1 MALTEEQA
9 AQLAALEAE
18 RDAPEPRTETGLAGV
33 LHTLLDVASG
43 HVPHLSGEAWAALH
57 HEAEALATG
66 HGHPGPEPEPEREAE
81 PFGTETQPAG

>member
-1 MALTEEQA
+1 
-9 AQLAALEAE
+9 
-18 RDAPEPRTETGLAGV
+18 
-33 LHTLLDVASG
+33 
-43 HVPHLSGEAWAALH
+43 VPHLSGEAWAALH